1 MKSISDLLRSRG
13 SQSPLLTSVVS
24 SLVVEAAND
33 ALTKIIGDGV
43 RKYAQAVYLKQHTL
57 TFACLSSVIA
67 QEIKIHEKD
76 FLDLLNKK
84 FGPKTVEKINY
95 LA

>member
-1 MKSISDLLRSRG
+1 MKSLSDLLRSKSR
-13 SQSPLLTSVVS
+13 QSPLLKSAVS

-33 ALTKIIGDGV
+33 ALTKIIGTGATE
-43 RKYAQAVYLKQHTL
+43 YAQAVYLKERAL

-67 QEIKIHEKD
+67 QEIKIHETEL
-76 FLDLLNKK
+76 LDLLNKK